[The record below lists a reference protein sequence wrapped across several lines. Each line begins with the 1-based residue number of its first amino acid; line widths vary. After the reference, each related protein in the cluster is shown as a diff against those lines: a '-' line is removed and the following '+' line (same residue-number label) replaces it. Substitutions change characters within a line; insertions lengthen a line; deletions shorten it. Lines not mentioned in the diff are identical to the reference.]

1 MRAAAQPLVRS
12 SVAFSYSVRLRTRA
26 AVSFISFC
34 FFLFFLFFAV
44 FFYFCLLFSFSLS
57 LFLAVPGCAVSRIRH
72 LYARSLT
79 QNTNSPSP
87 VSAGGVAQAIAGI
100 LKDARALDREIKN
113 FRPGDA

>member
-34 FFLFFLFFAV
+34 FFLFFAV